1 MRKILVTGGA
11 GFVGSALAERLLD
24 DPDNY
29 VVVVD
34 NLLTGTMDRLP
45 NTHAE
50 RFKFIKADVNVL
62 SDILPIM
69 VSYRFEFVFHYA
81 AVVGV
86 QRTLDHPGLVLQDIQ
101 GIKNILDLC
110 KSTGVRRVFYS
121 SSSEVYGEPVEF
133 PQNELTTPLNSK
145 LPYAVV
151 KNVGESFCR
160 SYKQEF
166 GLDYTIFR
174 FFNTYGPKQSTDFV
188 MSRFI
193 RKALAN
199 DPIPVYGDGSQTRTF
214 CYVDDNID
222 ACLATLYEET
232 AVNDVINIGN
242 DHEISIRELAE
253 AIIEVTGSSSEIHH
267 MPALEEGD
275 MKRRKP
281 DISKMRQLLERD
293 LLDLR
298 AGVERVVASPRF
310 RRKAVTDA
318 FA

>member
-1 MRKILVTGGA
+1 MRKILVTGGS
-11 GFVGSALAERLLD
+11 GFVGSALAEKLLG

-34 NLLTGTMDRLP
+34 NLLTGTKDRLP
-45 NTHAE
+45 VGDPS
-50 RFKFIKADVNVL
+50 RFQFIKCDVNVL
-62 SDILPIM
+62 NDILPVM
-69 VSYRFEFVFHYA
+69 VSFSFDYVFHYA

-86 QRTLDHPGLVLQDIQ
+86 QRTLDNPGMVLEDIQ

-110 KSTGVRRVFYS
+110 KSTGVKRVFYS

-133 PQNELTTPLNSK
+133 PQNEHTTPLNSK

-166 GLDYTIFR
+166 DLDYTIFR
-174 FFNTYGPKQSTDFV
+174 FFNTYGPKQSSDFV

-193 RKALAN
+193 HRALNN

-214 CYVDDNID
+214 CYIDDNID
-222 ACLATLYEET
+222 ACVSTLYEDLAINE
-232 AVNDVINIGN
+232 VVNIGN

-253 AIIEVTGSSSEIHH
+253 TVIAVTSSRSEIVHR
-267 MPALEEGD
+267 PALEEGD
-275 MKRRKP
+275 MRRRKP
-281 DISKMRQLLERD
+281 DITKMRM
-293 LLDLR
+293 LLDRELIDLR
-298 AGVERVVASPRF
+298 TGIERVVSSPRF
-310 RRKAVTDA
+310 RRKVTSDA